1 MFEIAPSSFATTRK
15 MRIAHCVVDVRP
27 AMASTVAASLCAA
40 MLTVAPLAVPP
51 AFADASAEVSAQA
64 GAAKIAGG
72 GASTLQSGRRITI
85 TRGVNLDNTDWE
97 GQNLKGVA
105 FQQSVVRK
113 ANFKGANLLTASL

>member
-1 MFEIAPSSFATTRK
+1 

-40 MLTVAPLAVPP
+40 MLTVAPLTVPP